1 MKKISFFLVVLLSLT
16 SCKKDK
22 DKTIASVK
30 KEDTEVLTFLYGNW
44 VGDFTASEYQEDKTE
59 EDFVFINKINIVI
72 KRIQGNNV
80 TGQNIVAGNSRP
92 IAGTIRNKNDELHFV
107 MKEPGD
113 DKNDGVFRF
122 TIKNDTLSGEW
133 TSNNKKA
140 IVTKRTF
147 KLVKQ
152 NFEYKP
158 EVMLPDDDVYYD
170 SYSMK
175 IDSAI
180 IEIDGEEEM
189 QYSEIYR
196 AASDIIYK
204 INSSTTK
211 LSEAD
216 VKNLKKLELEILR
229 NTIFARHGYT
239 FKKKSYRQF
248 FDPVDWYIP
257 VSADVSKELTS
268 IEKENIKLLERFEKY
283 AEDNYDSF
291 GR

>member
-92 IAGTIRNKNDELHFV
+92 IAGTIRNKNDESHFV
-107 MKEPGD
+107 MKETGD

-175 IDSAI
+175 IDSAM

-257 VSADVSKELTS
+257 VSEDVSKELTS